1 MILKCFSKY
10 GGELFL
16 CVSDLEVFPMS
27 NGRFDVNVTTY
38 SGRRYCATP
47 TFENRLALEYFLRDY
62 DDEKFIDHQFREV
75 ND

>member
-27 NGRFDVNVTTY
+27 NGRFDINITTY
-38 SGRRYCATP
+38 SGKKYCATP
-47 TFENRLALEYFLRDY
+47 TLATRNDVEDFLSDY
-62 DDEKFIDHQFREV
+62 EEGKFIDYQFREV
-75 ND
+75 SE